1 MDLPSGERELLGN
14 LESGVEDGFEEVES
28 VNPGLST

>member
-1 MDLPSGERELLGN
+1 MALASGEWDLLTN

-28 VNPGLST
+28 VSPDLSN